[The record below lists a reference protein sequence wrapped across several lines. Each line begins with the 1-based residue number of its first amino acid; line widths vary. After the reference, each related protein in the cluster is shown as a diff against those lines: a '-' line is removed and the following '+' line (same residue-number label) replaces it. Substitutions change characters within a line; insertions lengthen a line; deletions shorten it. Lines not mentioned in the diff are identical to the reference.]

1 MSYQDPN
8 QPSEQYPGSGQYGGY
23 NPNNP
28 QQPQPTDPY
37 SGQQYGQ
44 PSQPPYGQQQPG
56 YGQPSQ
62 PGYGQQQPPYG
73 QQPYG
78 QQQQPPYGQQNPY
91 TNNMPGREGS
101 TMNIDPNLA
110 SGLSYLFWWVSGL
123 IFFMMEKKNR
133 MVRFHAMQ
141 SIMLTGAWTVVWV
154 VLRVGMS
161 LPAIGLAFGCLS
173 ILAGIGFFVVWL
185 ICMINAFQGKYF
197 KLPYIG
203 EYAEKYANQ
212 TNTF

>member
-8 QPSEQYPGSGQYGGY
+8 QPSQQYPGSGQYGGY

-37 SGQQYGQ
+37 SGQQ
-44 PSQPPYGQQQPG
+44 

-123 IFFMMEKKNR
+123 IFFVMEKKNR

-141 SIMLTGAWTVVWV
+141 AILLTAAWTLVSIVV
-154 VLRVGMS
+154 RVGTTV
-161 LPAIGLAFGCLS
+161 LPAALALGLGCLGG
-173 ILAGIGFFVVWL
+173 LVGIGFFVVWI
-185 ICMINAFQGKYF
+185 ICMVNAFQGKYF

-203 EYAEKYANQ
+203 DYAEKYANQ
-212 TNTF
+212 ANTFRLTAKKRTV